1 MSSGVWGLH
10 CFGCSHVLLTLHLR
24 LLHFGV
30 WGTHTVCA
38 CFSASR
44 GGGGGSMGIGKTQ
57 SIKWSVCTYVQC
69 YSTPTPLHCNHI
81 LSELLY
87 VWIFLMFSCESP
99 ADYEATFPHGTVRP
113 FHILPR
119 WICSSLVSH
128 PLRTEGVVHVPANT
142 YVLRQCT
149 KWLMEGMMQNP
160 KQVPALPCYK
170 LSTVEHLAQRLFSGY
185 QGEGRGT
192 GINHSC
198 FSSSLLVSQL
208 GLVEQV
214 CGSSSWRL
222 LQRKPKLLCKMYWN
236 QNDIYFSNA
245 VSVCWL
251 NPVRFSGET
260 MQSMAWVAMCG
271 VHVHTY
277 IDSACEPREEHVF
290 LSLMKVV
297 EVYRNVWDFCESF

>member
-1 MSSGVWGLH
+1 
-10 CFGCSHVLLTLHLR
+10 
-24 LLHFGV
+24 
-30 WGTHTVCA
+30 
-38 CFSASR
+38 
-44 GGGGGSMGIGKTQ
+44 
-57 SIKWSVCTYVQC
+57 
-69 YSTPTPLHCNHI
+69 
-81 LSELLY
+81 
-87 VWIFLMFSCESP
+87 MFSCESP

-149 KWLMEGMMQNP
+149 KGLMEGMMQNP
-160 KQVPALPCYK
+160 KQVPALPSYK
-170 LSTVEHLAQRLFSGY
+170 LSTVGHLAQCLFSGY
-185 QGEGRGT
+185 QREGRGT
-192 GINHSC
+192 GINHSY

-214 CGSSSWRL
+214 CGSSSWL
-222 LQRKPKLLCKMYWN
+222 FLHRKPKLLCKMYWN
-236 QNDIYFSNA
+236 QNDVYLPYAGSA
-245 VSVCWL
+245 YWL

-277 IDSACEPREEHVF
+277 CMYMHAYSACELREEYVF
-290 LSLMKVV
+290 LLWMKVT
-297 EVYRNVWDFCESF
+297 EVYRNVWDFCEPF